1 MPKQSV
7 SLVEFSELYNVLF
20 EIKDIFSFNI
30 QYFEK
35 KEDFLKELKIKNNEF
50 LNSLVILDPK
60 KDNSLLNK
68 KLNKNNILDIN
79 NFPLKIDK
87 LLFLINTRLIKQ
99 KYKLQ
104 SSFEIKGYMLNL
116 NSRIM
121 SNTITELKLTE
132 REIDIILYLK
142 EHDQPQSIQKLQTN
156 VWKYSFDDL
165 ETHTVETH
173 VYRLRKKINN
183 TFKDENFIISHDK
196 GYKI

>member
-1 MPKQSV
+1 
-7 SLVEFSELYNVLF
+7 
-20 EIKDIFSFNI
+20 
-30 QYFEK
+30 
-35 KEDFLKELKIKNNEF
+35 
-50 LNSLVILDPK
+50 
-60 KDNSLLNK
+60 
-68 KLNKNNILDIN
+68 
-79 NFPLKIDK
+79 
-87 LLFLINTRLIKQ
+87 
-99 KYKLQ
+99 
-104 SSFEIKGYMLNL
+104 
-116 NSRIM
+116 M

-165 ETHTVETH
+165 ETHTVETQ

>member
-20 EIKDIFSFNI
+20 EIKNIFSFNI

-35 KEDFLKELKIKNNEF
+35 KEDFLEELKIKNNKY

-68 KLNKNNILDIN
+68 KLNKNNILGID

-99 KYKLQ
+99 TYKLQ

-183 TFKDENFIISHDK
+183 TFKDENFNISHDK

>member
-20 EIKDIFSFNI
+20 EIKNIFSFNI

-35 KEDFLKELKIKNNEF
+35 KEDFLEELKIKNNKY

-68 KLNKNNILDIN
+68 KLNKNNILGID

-99 KYKLQ
+99 TYKLQ

>member
-20 EIKDIFSFNI
+20 EIKNIFSFNI

-35 KEDFLKELKIKNNEF
+35 KEDFLEELKIKNNKY

-68 KLNKNNILDIN
+68 KLNKNNILGID

-99 KYKLQ
+99 TYKLQ

-196 GYKI
+196 GYKV

>member
-7 SLVEFSELYNVLF
+7 SLVEFSKLYNVLF
-20 EIKDIFSFNI
+20 EIKNIFSFNI

-35 KEDFLKELKIKNNEF
+35 KEDFLEELKIKNNKY

-68 KLNKNNILDIN
+68 KLNKNNILGID

-99 KYKLQ
+99 TYKLQ

>member
-20 EIKDIFSFNI
+20 EIKNIFSFNI

-35 KEDFLKELKIKNNEF
+35 KEDFLKELKIKNNEY

-68 KLNKNNILDIN
+68 KLSENNILDID

-99 KYKLQ
+99 TYKLQ